1 MIKYA
6 VLVSVL
12 FLAACYE
19 PTPEQQQKL
28 KQSLPEGCTVIEVG
42 QYGSID
48 SLIIIECEGRR
59 VTASYTYMHQQNGK
73 TSETDRSAVYVIQ

>member
-1 MIKYA
+1 MIKYIA
-6 VLVSVL
+6 AASLL
-12 FLAACYE
+12 FLVACDD

-28 KQSLPEGCTVIEVG
+28 KQSLPAECELIDIG

-48 SLIIIECEGRR
+48 NLIIINCDGRS

-73 TSETDRSAVYVIQ
+73 VAETDRSAVYVIQ